1 MNFIIIS
8 LIKAALVAF
17 VLLTTLA
24 YLQWIERKV
33 IAPIQLRVGPYRVG
47 WHGLL
52 QPLADVIKLVTK
64 EGFIPSHVNLFFYM
78 LAPFLAVTLAL
89 SAIAVIPFG
98 PEIDIGGGKTW
109 MQLTDLNIGLLFVLP
124 VSSVGGYGIRL
135 AGWASPN
142 NYSRLRR

>member
-33 IAPIQLRVGPYRVG
+33 IAHIQLRVGPYRVG

-64 EGFIPSHVNLFFYM
+64 EGFISSHVYLFFYM
-78 LAPFLAVTLAL
+78 LAPFIAVTLAL
-89 SAIAVIPFG
+89 ISIAAIPFG
-98 PEIDIGGGKTW
+98 PQFE
-109 MQLTDLNIGLLFVLP
+109 
-124 VSSVGGYGIRL
+124 VGRD
-135 AGWASPN
+135 P
-142 NYSRLRR
+142 